1 MNKGTRF
8 GLALAFLVVASVL
21 SIAIVALMSKSD
33 GQVGDN
39 GATSKVVSSGK
50 PRVGGP
56 FELVSHTGKTVT
68 NADFSGKY
76 MLMFFGFTFCPDV
89 CPTELQVITSAL
101 EELGPTADKIQPIF
115 VTVDPERD
123 TPEAMAQYVAHFH
136 PSFVGL
142 TGSPEQIAKVAKA
155 FRVYYKRVEDPSSA
169 AEYTMDHSAVVY
181 LMGPEG
187 AFLKHY
193 GGATSPEA
201 MAKSLKELVQ

>member
-21 SIAIVALMSKSD
+21 SLAVVGLMSTPD
-33 GQVGDN
+33 TPVT
-39 GATSKVVSSGK
+39 ASSGK
-50 PRVGGP
+50 PKVGGP
-56 FELVSHTGKTVT
+56 FELIDHTGKAVT
-68 NADFSGKY
+68 NADFAGKY

-101 EELGPTADKIQPIF
+101 EELGPVADKIQPLF
-115 VTVDPERD
+115 VTIDPARD

-136 PSFVGL
+136 PSFIGL
-142 TGSPEQIAKVAKA
+142 SGSSEQIAKVAKA
-155 FRVYYKRVEDPSSA
+155 YRVYYKRVEDPNSA

-181 LMGPEG
+181 LMGPDG
-187 AFLKHY
+187 AFVKHY